1 MAALNYGFQVGDLVS
16 HLKDASLL
24 GIVTELD
31 ATHDIGGV
39 TTCRVAWGA
48 ESMEAAHVIP
58 REAQD
63 IPWTNKLT
71 RANCTAQAMGA
82 MDAHR

>member
-31 ATHDIGGV
+31 AGGV

-63 IPWTNKLT
+63 IQWTNKLT

-82 MDAHR
+82 MDANR

>member
-31 ATHDIGGV
+31 ATHDIGGESLPAV
-39 TTCRVAWGA
+39 WLGA
-48 ESMEAAHVIP
+48 LNQWKPPM
-58 REAQD
+58 
-63 IPWTNKLT
+63 
-71 RANCTAQAMGA
+71 
-82 MDAHR
+82 